1 MTRNPWISWIRIWE
15 GVGRFPSS
23 DPYVLQGEPIMLLK
37 RSTIKCLA
45 NQCLMVQSEVMIRPH
60 NWSRYPIPPPFRF
73 KNVISDQRSPG
84 SKMKQ
89 NAHSSVRQNDSL
101 RTWSI
106 HLRQS
111 RVSVSQESQ
120 QVRNEHADL
129 SPCFSRPF
137 PFRKIKDIPDSPDRG
152 MRL

>member
-1 MTRNPWISWIRIWE
+1 MTRNSWISWQ

-23 DPYVLQGEPIMLLK
+23 DPHVLQGEPIMLLK
-37 RSTIKCLA
+37 RSTIKCSA
-45 NQCLMVQSEVMIRPH
+45 TQCLMIQSEVMIRPH
-60 NWSRYPIPPPFRF
+60 NWPRYPIPPPYRF

-84 SKMKQ
+84 KMKRK
-89 NAHSSVRQNDSL
+89 AHSSVRQNDSL
-101 RTWSI
+101 RAWGI

-111 RVSVSQESQ
+111 RVSISQECQ
-120 QVRNEHADL
+120 QVRNEHVDL